1 VADLLRKGAE
11 TVQWQAFRT
20 VCVKVAVMV
29 GVSIAAGM
37 VGGVVARAVGS
48 GLLRA
53 GAAPTLAKVAGGASG
68 FAVDTA
74 ATSAGQSAIFG
85 DSFGEAFLENALAGV
100 GSLAMLKLLA
110 SSAEAA
116 RALGESAGSMWKKLG
131 RAGLVLREGAAI
143 TGHTIM
149 GAAFGFAS
157 RKIVTGKAQPAPET
171 VREWLLQGAAVAV
184 GRHVG
189 SAIPSRR
196 ARLEHLGRLDD
207 AAVRPLLEAE
217 ADLARR
223 ATALEHEP
231 SAPGALDLLDRRSKL
246 LRQELELL
254 DILTKD
260 PARLRSTGLGR
271 EAGKLRR
278 MVEGELD
285 DIRDPELAQV
295 AFHLTGLEELIPGSL
310 WKGTPAEI
318 RAALDG
324 ARNAGA
330 DIHATRDPTTGR
342 WSVKLADRAIEI
354 HERAGEGAPPSP
366 PHRASTSPTHGP
378 RAADEA
384 GESTPAARQPRGSEH
399 EDEAD
404 RILADASP
412 ENRKILD
419 SVLAL
424 DPAEGRRLIREY
436 GDELTDYLR
445 TNPLTTLEAL
455 KKTLGKLRNEVK
467 QRVQGLMEAID
478 IATPPTG
485 WRFDDGKGPETDRS
499 GKRVLR
505 TKVYG
510 PNGAEGYFERAYDPH
525 DKVLELRMAFLKMN
539 GRDKALPN
547 KIGKQGDAPEM
558 IPGEGTP
565 TLQYITLY
573 QMRKLGV
580 PMVSAAPQAGEPGV
594 KWIHM
599 SDIQYVET
607 VVHLHWLREN
617 VGGDLSDLVQYT
629 ASVKYAETTAI
640 QSGYRRSDVPILTGG
655 ADTSIRGLL
664 DFQERGNP
672 QRIAENDAILAKYG
686 FDRDT
691 VMKWGFDV
699 DFKVSVQP

>member
-1 VADLLRKGAE
+1 
-11 TVQWQAFRT
+11 
-20 VCVKVAVMV
+20 MV

-37 VGGVVARAVGS
+37 AGGVVARAVGS

-53 GAAPTLAKVAGGASG
+53 GAAPTLAKVAGSASG

-85 DSFGEAFLENALAGV
+85 DSFGEAFLENALAGA

-149 GAAFGFAS
+149 GAARGFAA
-157 RKIVTGKAQPAPET
+157 RKIVTGKAEPAPET

-189 SAIPSRR
+189 SAIPARR
-196 ARLEHLGRLDD
+196 ARLEHLGRLDE
-207 AAVRPLLEAE
+207 ATVRPWLEAE

-246 LRQELELL
+246 LRQELELV

-260 PARLRSTGLGR
+260 PARLRSTDLGR
-271 EAGKLRR
+271 EVGKLRR
-278 MVEGELD
+278 MVQGELD

-295 AFHLTGLEELIPGSL
+295 AFHLAGLEELIPGSL

-318 RAALDG
+318 QAALDG

-330 DIHATRDPTTGR
+330 DIHATRDAANGR

-354 HERAGEGAPPSP
+354 HERAGERAPPSP
-366 PHRASTSPTHGP
+366 PPRASTSPTHGP
-378 RAADEA
+378 RAADET
-384 GESTPAARQPRGSEH
+384 GESRPAARQPRGSEH
-399 EDEAD
+399 QDEAD
-404 RILADASP
+404 QILADASP

-445 TNPLTTLEAL
+445 TNPLTTLESL
-455 KKTLGKLRNEVK
+455 KKTLGKLRTEVK
-467 QRVQGLMEAID
+467 QRVQGLMEGID
-478 IATPPTG
+478 INTPPPG
-485 WRFDDGKGPETDRS
+485 WRFDDKEGGPVTELDGTR
-499 GKRVLR
+499 RLR

-510 PNGAEGYFERAYDPH
+510 PNGAEGYFERAYNPRDH
-525 DKVLELRMAFLKMN
+525 MLELRMAFLKQN
-539 GRDKALPN
+539 GEDEALPS
-547 KIGKQGDAPEM
+547 KIGKQRHAPEM

-573 QMRKLGV
+573 QLKRLGV
-580 PMVSAAPQAGEPGV
+580 PMGGAAGQGGEPGV
-594 KWIHM
+594 KRIHM

-607 VVHLHWLREN
+607 VVHLHWLRKN
-617 VGGDLSDLVQYT
+617 VGGDLSNLVQYT

-655 ADTSIRGLL
+655 DDRPIRELL
-664 DFQERGNP
+664 NFQERGNR

-686 FDRDT
+686 FDRDA

-699 DFKVSVQP
+699 GFSVSVEP